1 MKVIIENKIIENSSL
16 TKKSIIVSFI
26 PKIRNLLFQLENNL
40 WMMSKIKYLMIYDY
54 ESKLMFLQALYN
66 LKEIVPLEC
75 RNQFIQLY
83 KNSIQNTIDLI
94 WQKQYSFVH
103 SDKKQQIYKAFLYFF
118 QKSNIYSKVRM
129 LQTSPKKFERPIEH
143 IDFIFEQRD
152 L

>member
-54 ESKLMFLQALYN
+54 ESKLMFLEALYN

-75 RNQFIQLY
+75 RN
-83 KNSIQNTIDLI
+83 
-94 WQKQYSFVH
+94 
-103 SDKKQQIYKAFLYFF
+103 
-118 QKSNIYSKVRM
+118 
-129 LQTSPKKFERPIEH
+129 
-143 IDFIFEQRD
+143 
-152 L
+152 